1 MPATVIDA
9 HAPSGLGEC
18 CHTSP
23 GRLMFAIVNVIAPIF
38 ALIGLGYAAVRFKL
52 FPAAGIDSLIAFV
65 NNFATPCLLFY
76 SILTSDFRAAFNLA
90 IIGPYYFGA
99 FVCFALGI
107 FVGIRVYGNTKGEG
121 VSSGFSAMFTN
132 TVLVG
137 LPIIARAYGDPAMPT
152 VFSII
157 GVHGAIL
164 ITTGMLTMELMRRDG
179 RPLGKALLLA
189 ARRIALNPLLWGIA
203 LGLAANLLGIT
214 LVEPVEAFLTMMA
227 QAVVPAALFGIGG
240 ALNEYKLSENWSHA
254 LLLSLT
260 KLLLHPA
267 ICYVLMVL
275 VLRVPLET
283 ARYGILLSAMPAGI
297 NSYVFATYY
306 NRGVSVAAN
315 TILIGT
321 VGSAL
326 TISMWLFLLSL

>member
-1 MPATVIDA
+1 M
-9 HAPSGLGEC
+9 L
-18 CHTSP
+18 
-23 GRLMFAIVNVIAPIF
+23 AIVNVIAPIF
-38 ALIGLGYAAVRFKL
+38 ALIGLGYCAVRFKL
-52 FPAAGIDSLIAFV
+52 FPASGIDSLIAFV

-76 SILTSDFRAAFNLA
+76 SMVTSDFRSAFNPA

-99 FVCFALGI
+99 FVCFAVGI
-107 FVGIRVYGNTKGEG
+107 FVAIRIYGNTKGEG

-137 LPIIARAYGDPAMPT
+137 LPIVARAYGEGAMPV

-179 RPLGKALLLA
+179 RPLGQALLMA
-189 ARRIALNPLLWGIA
+189 ARRIAVNPLLWGIA
-203 LGLAANLLGIT
+203 LGLAANFMGVT
-214 LVEPVEAFLTMMA
+214 LIEPVDAFLTMMA
-227 QAVVPAALFGIGG
+227 SAVVPAALFGIGG
-240 ALNEYKLSENWSHA
+240 ALNEYKLSDNWSQA
-254 LLLSLT
+254 LVLSLT
-260 KLLLHPA
+260 KLVLHPA
-267 ICYVLMVL
+267 ICYVLMVWL
-275 VLRVPLET
+275 LRVPLET

-326 TISMWLFLLSL
+326 TIAMWLYLLSL